1 MNHVVLLG
9 DSIFDNGAY
18 VERGQP
24 DVIQQVRARL
34 PQDWQASLWASDGA
48 TISRTRLQLRN
59 LPANAT
65 NLVIS
70 VGGNDALLASH
81 VLFESVRTVAEA
93 TVKLSA
99 IRDQFV
105 AEYAA
110 MLDMVMERNLATAVG
125 TIYRGRADDEMQ
137 QHVNETALAVLNDVI
152 TREAFAR
159 GLALIDLRLI
169 CHEPWD
175 YANPIEPSARGGEKI
190 AAAIVEVVTGHS
202 NLPRSQVFTSARARR
217 TAQDAIRSSTNQ
229 ERL

>member
-24 DVIQQVRARL
+24 DVIQQVREKL
-34 PQDWQASLWASDGA
+34 PQDSRASLWAKDGA
-48 TISRTRLQLRN
+48 TVSITRQQLRH
-59 LPANAT
+59 LPADAT

-81 VLFESVRTVAEA
+81 VQFERVQSVAEA
-93 TVKLSA
+93 LAKLSA
-99 IRDQFV
+99 IRDQFA
-105 AEYAA
+105 AEYSA
-110 MLDMVMERNLATAVG
+110 MLDAAMEHQVPTAVC

-137 QHVNETALAVLNDVI
+137 QRINEIALAVLNDVI
-152 TREAFAR
+152 TEQAFLR
-159 GLALIDLRLI
+159 GLMVIDLRLI
-169 CHEPWD
+169 CTEPLH
-175 YANPIEPSARGGEKI
+175 YANPIEPSTQGGDRI

-202 NLPRSQVFTSARARR
+202 NLPRSRVFTSAA
-217 TAQDAIRSSTNQ
+217 NQ